1 MYDKEE
7 IKMVD
12 SWVLVEKR
20 QGSDSS
26 HVPYAL
32 KGKNFVLEE
41 SIVLRAPKR

>member
-12 SWVLVEKR
+12 SWVVVEKK

-26 HVPYAL
+26 HFPYGHR
-32 KGKNFVLEE
+32 GKNFVLEE
-41 SIVLRAPKR
+41 SIILRAPKK